1 FATHPTPPGV
11 FSLFLASFPR
21 AQRLRAIIISSS
33 SFQVAAGDFRAHLRP
48 LLPLPPF
55 SALATRHFL
64 LPCRTLDVSNL
75 RKDSSM
81 TTPAHS
87 VPASKLARSA
97 RSDEI
102 VARHKKYLWPSV
114 TNYFQQPLVAD
125 RGEMQYLW
133 DLDGYKYLDFFG
145 ARVIGGFPFYDRVLL
160 RFYRWGLLT
169 GLAGLLVSFGAKG
182 KLRWPARE
190 LSSLMVFLWF
200 MAASSE

>member
-1 FATHPTPPGV
+1 
-11 FSLFLASFPR
+11 
-21 AQRLRAIIISSS
+21 
-33 SFQVAAGDFRAHLRP
+33 
-48 LLPLPPF
+48 
-55 SALATRHFL
+55 
-64 LPCRTLDVSNL
+64 
-75 RKDSSM
+75 M

-87 VPASKLARSA
+87 VLAANPARSA
-97 RSDEI
+97 RGDEI
-102 VARHKKYLWPSV
+102 VAKHKKYLWPSV
-114 TNYFQQPLVAD
+114 ANYFQQPLVAD

-133 DLDGYKYLDFFG
+133 DLDGYMYLDFFG

-169 GLAGLLVSFGAKG
+169 GLAGLLVSIGAKG